1 MRVTVRKQ
9 NVIESHNEEPK
20 PTYHADC
27 EECGKEIAFTKDDI
41 THGAYGCVM
50 VNCICQSV

>member
-41 THGAYGCVM
+41 THGAYCCVM